1 MELKREVKTKAFD
14 LDKLEMIM
22 NKKEYGNADNYLG
35 MYFFKSGINVYFRD
49 LDNDE
54 FIHYTLQ
61 EAQKMIPKSL
71 MIYCVVKRA
80 IDYSAYKFIESKQF
94 YKQLFTPTMRIITFS

>member
-35 MYFFKSGINVYFRD
+35 SYIFKSGINVYFRD

-80 IDYSAYKFIESKQF
+80 IVLS
-94 YKQLFTPTMRIITFS
+94 L